1 MGGGGPSSGRLGNGM
16 HGKEDGPA
24 VPADG
29 TAKEKAAPPLVDEFS
44 DGDIDLGRR
53 AGTQLLV

>member
-1 MGGGGPSSGRLGNGM
+1 M